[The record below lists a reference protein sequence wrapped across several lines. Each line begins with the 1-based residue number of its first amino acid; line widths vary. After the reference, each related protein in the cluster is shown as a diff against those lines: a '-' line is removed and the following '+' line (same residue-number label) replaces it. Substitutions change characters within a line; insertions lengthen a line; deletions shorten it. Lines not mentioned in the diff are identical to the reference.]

1 MDIPASRSAR
11 WFTRVTWVGI
21 AANLALSTP
30 TLVAPERMRVFS
42 GLPPAEPIV
51 WLQFSALL
59 LILLSAFYVPAALDP
74 NKYRLVA
81 WLAVGARLAGVVFF
95 LGFQPREYNFFG
107 YFDFVF
113 FVPELVL
120 LAMLARDD
128 ARRSHVPGRSE
139 AGLRAAP

>member
-1 MDIPASRSAR
+1 MDIQASQSAR
-11 WFTRVTWVGI
+11 WFKRVTWVGI
-21 AANLALSTP
+21 AANLALATP
-30 TLVAPERMRVFS
+30 ALLVPERMLALT
-42 GLPPAEPIV
+42 GLPAAAPIM

-95 LGFQPREYNFFG
+95 LGFQAREYNFFG

-113 FVPELVL
+113 FVPELLL
-120 LAMLARDD
+120 LAALTRDA
-128 ARRSHVPGRSE
+128 ARRSQLAGTTVPEWGGR
-139 AGLRAAP
+139 

>member
-1 MDIPASRSAR
+1 MDIQPSQSAR

-21 AANLALSTP
+21 AANLALATP
-30 TLVAPERMRVFS
+30 TLLVPERMLALT
-42 GLPPAEPIV
+42 GLPPAAPIM

-74 NKYRLVA
+74 NKFRLVA
-81 WLAVGARLAGVVFF
+81 WMAVGARLAGVIFF
-95 LGFQPREYNFFG
+95 LGFQPREYNLFG

-120 LAMLARDD
+120 LVMMARDA
-128 ARRSHVPGRSE
+128 ARRPQP
-139 AGLRAAP
+139 AGVGATEWRAR